1 MKGNSLWLL
10 GTVAVIAV
18 VVVVGW
24 FLGIAPRLA
33 EADSAALEVASV
45 QQLNATQ
52 QAELAALQEQDAA
65 LDDLRDQLRDLR
77 LAIPTS
83 AQAEDFID
91 EVAAAAAR
99 AGVNIKSIRFEDP
112 GPWGAAPVTEGT
124 PTETTDGE
132 STIPPPYPTAP
143 DGVFTVAVSIE
154 IVGNPLA
161 SITFSRLLQ
170 EGERLFLSD
179 GFRFAAQADER
190 ATITGFLFIYADPN
204 AQADETEGSPG
215 STPSPD
221 PSATPTPDPTESS
234 TPSPTPAP

>member
-1 MKGNSLWLL
+1 
-10 GTVAVIAV
+10 
-18 VVVVGW
+18 
-24 FLGIAPRLA
+24 
-33 EADSAALEVASV
+33 
-45 QQLNATQ
+45 
-52 QAELAALQEQDAA
+52 
-65 LDDLRDQLRDLR
+65 LR